1 MFAKKR
7 QTARI
12 ISSPAPIGGWNVRDP
27 LPDMKPLDAV
37 VLDNMFCL
45 PSELMIR
52 KGYTEW
58 ATGLTGDVET
68 IFDYD
73 APDGTEH
80 IFAATTAGNI
90 YDVTS
95 MGAVGAP
102 VVTGLGSSRFK
113 HCHFT
118 NSGGTFLHVVN
129 GVDYLMIYDGTSIY
143 EVTDISTPYAI
154 TGVDTRD
161 LIDVTQHKRRLWFVE
176 KNSMNGWYLATDAI
190 AGTATKFDFGP
201 IFSRGGHI
209 VKIDTWTLDAGYG
222 VDDYFMVFTSAGEV
236 AVYRGTDPASA
247 VSWALTGI
255 FYIGTPTRNSGSA
268 AYTCKYGGDLLIINK
283 DGIAQMSKALMSS
296 RVNTQLQ
303 MTDKIQPQ
311 LASDTTLYAN
321 NYGWDLLLY
330 PPQNMLL
337 VNIPTS
343 SSTAVQYVMNTIS
356 GAWARWTDIP
366 AKCWYF
372 ASETLFFGTSGK
384 VMKMWDGQNDNGA
397 NITAHI
403 LPAFQRFGSDSQLK
417 RWNMSRVIYGYNA
430 QINVGSTLAVDFD
443 RNIQSIPLPVL
454 GSIAPAI
461 WGVSKWGDGSVWGG
475 QIYTDRKWKSVS
487 GMGYWG
493 SLQINIESRYSD
505 VRLFSIDYSIEG
517 GGVF

>member
-7 QTARI
+7 QTAKI
-12 ISSPAPIGGWNVRDP
+12 ASSPAPIGGWNVRDP

-73 APDGTEH
+73 APNGTERL
-80 IFAATTAGNI
+80 FAATTAGNI
-90 YDVTS
+90 YDVTTQ
-95 MGAVGAP
+95 GVVGTP
-102 VVTGLGSSRFK
+102 VVTGLANSRLK

-118 NSGGTFLHVVN
+118 NSGGSFLHIVN
-129 GVDYLMIYDGTSIY
+129 GADYLLLYDGTNLYQVSG
-143 EVTDISTPYAI
+143 VSTPYAI
-154 TGVDTRD
+154 TGVDTRSF
-161 LIDVTQHKRRLWFVE
+161 IDVIQHKRRLWFVE
-176 KNSMNGWYLATDAI
+176 KNSMSCWYLDTDAI
-190 AGTATKFDFGP
+190 SGAATKFDFGP
-201 IFSRGGHI
+201 IFTRGGHI

-236 AVYRGTDPASA
+236 AVYRGTNPASA

-255 FYIGTPTRNSGSA
+255 FYIGSPTKTGSGA
-268 AYTCKYGGDLLIINK
+268 AYTCKYGGDLLLINK
-283 DGIAQMSKALMSS
+283 DGIAQMSKSLMSS

-311 LASDTTLYAN
+311 LANDTTTYAN
-321 NYGWDLLLY
+321 LYGWDLLLY

-337 VNIPTS
+337 VNIPTGAN
-343 SSTAVQYVMNTIS
+343 TAVQYVMNTIS
-356 GAWARWTDIP
+356 GAWSRWTDIP

-372 ASETLFFGTSGK
+372 SNELLFFGTSGK

-397 NITAHI
+397 NIVAHI
-403 LPAFQRFGSDSQLK
+403 LPAFQRFGSEGQLK

-430 QINVGSTLAVDFD
+430 QVSIGTTLSVDFD
-443 RNIQSIPLPVL
+443 RNIQSIALPVL
-454 GSIAPAI
+454 GGIAPAI

-475 QIYTDRKWKSVS
+475 QIYTDRKWRSSS

-493 SLQINIESRYSD
+493 SLQINIESKYSD
-505 VRLFSIDYSIEG
+505 VRIFSIDYSIED